1 MALRIVVLGTMASNP
16 YAGMAWMHMQIVEGL
31 RRLGHDAFYF
41 EVTSTWPFNPLRH
54 MKTDNA
60 EYAVPYLARVAE
72 SFGLND
78 RWALRCSFSD
88 NTWYGLPA
96 LQAEEI
102 LAGADIVFNI
112 SGATLPS
119 KEGIRA
125 RRLVYSGT
133 DPIIHEVHYLS
144 GDPLVVQLIS
154 EHDEVVTYGENIGTP
169 LCPVPPLPGLRAVT
183 RQPILCDLWRAD
195 IPDRPHFTTVGNW
208 EQAGLDVVFKGETY
222 RWSKHHELL
231 KWVHLPKLLDRPLE
245 LATNLS
251 VRKPHREFESVPA
264 YGASMGAQQLMLD
277 NGWLLVDGPSL
288 SLDPWSYRNYIQT
301 SSGEFTVAR
310 DLNVRLRSGWFSE
323 RSACYLAAGR
333 PVVTQDT
340 GFGAV
345 LPTGEGLFAFQT
357 LEDILEA
364 FEAIG
369 VNYERHSQAAREIS
383 NEYFAAEKV
392 LSKLLNGL
400 GF

>member
-1 MALRIVVLGTMASNP
+1 MALRIVVLGTMGSNP

-41 EVTSTWPFNPLRH
+41 EVTSTWPFNPVRH
-54 MKTDNA
+54 MKTDNG
-60 EYAVPYLARVAE
+60 EYVVPYLARVAG

-133 DPIIHEVHYLS
+133 DPIIHEIQYLS

-169 LCPVPPLPGLRAVT
+169 LCPVPALPGLRAVT

-222 RWSKHHELL
+222 RWSKHHEFL
-231 KWVHLPKLLDRPLE
+231 KWVHLPKLLNRPLE

-264 YGASMGAQQLMLD
+264 YGASTGAQQLLLD

-345 LPTGEGLFAFQT
+345 LPTGEGLFAFRT

-369 VNYERHSQAAREIS
+369 VDYKRHSQTAREIS